1 VRYGLVETEKAQFP
15 VSALCAVL
23 RVSRSGYYAW
33 KRRPRSARAVANE
46 DLALRIRATFRTS
59 RCNYGSPRLYRELRA
74 QGVAAGRHRI
84 ARLMREHGLA
94 ARLRRRFCVTTQSG
108 HSLPVAPNLVRRN
121 FQASGPNRLWA
132 SDVTFIATVEGWHYL
147 AVVLDLYS
155 RRVVGWACG
164 AHNDEALVVRAL
176 RMALEHRRPPRGLV
190 HHSDRGTTYAAGGYQ
205 GLLRQHGITCS
216 MSRKGDCWDNA
227 PVESFFST
235 LKTEAIGSRVLP
247 ASQLTSHLFDYIEC
261 FYNPTRRH
269 SSIGFLSPAEFE
281 KVSART

>member
-1 VRYGLVETEKAQFP
+1 VNTEKAHFP
-15 VSALCAVL
+15 VSVLCAVL

-33 KRRPRSARAVANE
+33 EKRPQSARAIANQE
-46 DLALRIRATFRTS
+46 LALRIRAAFRTS
-59 RCNYGSPRLYRELRA
+59 RCSYGSPRLHRELRA
-74 QGVAAGRHRI
+74 QGVAAGRHRV

-108 HSLPVAPNLVRRN
+108 HAMPVAPNLVRRN

-132 SDVTFIATVEGWHYL
+132 SDVTFIATQEGWHYL

-155 RRVVGWACG
+155 RRVVGWASG

-190 HHSDRGTTYAAGGYQ
+190 HHSDRGTTYAAWGYQ
-205 GLLRQHGITCS
+205 DLLRRHGIACS

-235 LKTEAIGSRVLP
+235 LKTEAIRSRVLP
-247 ASQLTSHLFDYIEC
+247 VAQVASYLFDYIEC
-261 FYNPTRRH
+261 FYNPTLRH
-269 SSIGFLSPAEFE
+269 SSVGFLSPAEFE
-281 KVSART
+281 KVSASS